1 MRPRLP
7 PGVSGLLL
15 MSYEFLVGLRYTRS
29 RRRAQG
35 RNRFI
40 SFISL
45 VSMLGIALGVAALI
59 VVLSVMNG
67 FQTELRT
74 RILGVASHV
83 QISGFDGELGNWQRV
98 ADDAAKHPQVR
109 AAAPFVQAQGMLS
122 FDQTVRGTLIRGVLP
137 DAEDKV
143 ADFAKHMRF
152 GRFEDLQP
160 GAFGIVLGA
169 DLARAL
175 RVGPGEK
182 VTLIAPQGLV
192 TPAAI
197 LPRLKQ
203 FTVVGIFE
211 VGMFEYD
218 SSLALVHLQ
227 DAQTLYRMEDRVSGV
242 RLKID
247 DLFAAPR
254 VARELMQYVDADT
267 LISDWTKSHANFFRA
282 VQIEKN
288 VMFIILLLI
297 VAVAAFNIVSTLVM
311 AVQDKQAD
319 IAILRT
325 LGASPGS
332 IMAIFVIQGALI
344 GLIGLAIGVL
354 GGVALA
360 MNIDVVVPAIE
371 RAFGIQ
377 FLAKDVYYISDLPSE
392 LQWADVITISS
403 VSFILTLVATL
414 YPSWRASRLN
424 PAEALRYE

>member
-1 MRPRLP
+1 
-7 PGVSGLLL
+7 

-143 ADFAKHMRF
+143 ADFARHMRF

-175 RVGPGEK
+175 RVGLGEK

-267 LISDWTKSHANFFRA
+267 LVSDWTKSHANFFRA

-325 LGASPGS
+325 LGATPKQ
-332 IMAIFVIQGALI
+332 IMAIFMVQGTVIGCIGTLI
-344 GLIGLAIGVL
+344 GGVL
-354 GGVALA
+354 GVTVAL
-360 MNIDVVVPAIE
+360 NISGWVAWLEKASGAHI
-371 RAFGIQ
+371 FSS
-377 FLAKDVYYISDLPSE
+377 DVYFISSLPSDLRG
-392 LQWADVITISS
+392 LDVLLICGAALSM
-403 VSFILTLVATL
+403 SFLATL
-414 YPSWRASRLN
+414 YPSWRASRTQ

>member
-1 MRPRLP
+1 
-7 PGVSGLLL
+7 

-143 ADFAKHMRF
+143 ADFARHMRF

-227 DAQTLYRMEDRVSGV
+227 DAQALYRMESRVSGV

-247 DLFAAPR
+247 DLFKAPQM
-254 VARELMQYVDADT
+254 ARRL
-267 LISDWTKSHANFFRA
+267 
-282 VQIEKN
+282 
-288 VMFIILLLI
+288 
-297 VAVAAFNIVSTLVM
+297 
-311 AVQDKQAD
+311 
-319 IAILRT
+319 
-325 LGASPGS
+325 
-332 IMAIFVIQGALI
+332 ALI
-344 GLIGLAIGVL
+344 LDLFGWL
-354 GGVALA
+354 G
-360 MNIDVVVPAIE
+360 
-371 RAFGIQ
+371 
-377 FLAKDVYYISDLPSE
+377 S
-392 LQWADVITISS
+392 
-403 VSFILTLVATL
+403 
-414 YPSWRASRLN
+414 
-424 PAEALRYE
+424 